1 MTFLPTIGFRF
12 NSHMYWVAGVI
23 AGYSEDLVPENVP
36 ILAISDY
43 KVNTHPYKLY
53 LWSVGYIVTFFQN
66 PKTLI
71 FCDKVSTVLLLLTCS
86 FHCIIR
92 KANEGLAA
100 ISEEDGPPLSV
111 REMAYG
117 IPLSLLLFTLTY

>member
-1 MTFLPTIGFRF
+1 M
-12 NSHMYWVAGVI
+12 
-23 AGYSEDLVPENVP
+23 
-36 ILAISDY
+36 
-43 KVNTHPYKLY
+43 
-53 LWSVGYIVTFFQN
+53 GYIVTFFRTQ
-66 PKTLI
+66 KHGY
-71 FCDKVSTVLLLLTCS
+71 FCDNVSTVLLLLTSS

-117 IPLSLLLFTLTY
+117 IPLSLRFIYFNILIKYLIN